1 MRNNHITWYIFRHAL
16 AIHGKNHYGDQ
27 ILTAKILKSAIP
39 SIEKMARYLTKIPSS
54 LNFTSEII
62 RCVQTAA
69 IVTRITGKEFITD
82 IRLNEYYRESFA
94 GLKER
99 VNSWIKD
106 MRGRKTTAVLICT
119 HGAVVAG
126 IKHLLIDGDFSEA
139 QLLDYPNCGELLVIK
154 NDFRIINF
162 NVS

>member
-1 MRNNHITWYIFRHAL
+1 MKHDDTTWYIFRHAL
-16 AIHGKNHYGDQ
+16 ATRSMSGYGDK
-27 ILTAKILKSAIP
+27 ILTAQILNEAIP
-39 SIEKMARYLTKIPSS
+39 PIESMARYLSKIPESTNVSS
-54 LNFTSEII
+54 TLL
-62 RCVQTAA
+62 RCVQTTE
-69 IVTRITGKEFITD
+69 IITRITGKKFLTD
-82 IRLNEYYRESFA
+82 SRLNEYFQESFA
-94 GLKER
+94 EFNER